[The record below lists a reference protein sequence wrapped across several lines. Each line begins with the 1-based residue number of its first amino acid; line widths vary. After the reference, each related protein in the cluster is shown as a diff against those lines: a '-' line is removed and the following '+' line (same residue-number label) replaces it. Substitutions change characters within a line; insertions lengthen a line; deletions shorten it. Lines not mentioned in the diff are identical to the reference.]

1 LQPERLAELEAT
13 ALLDSPVEEAFDR
26 FTRLASVILNTPVL
40 LVSLVDRDRQFFK
53 SSIGLKEP
61 WASSR
66 QTPLSH
72 SSLTSF
78 LGGLDLT
85 QNMADSHQP
94 KRMMS
99 IWQEMVGKSQY
110 WHRLMKGLQSY
121 FRSQIADMVY
131 PKPPSSKFSIESIG
145 SRLIGLKVHRQ
156 DWVYHFRKW
165 RSPLMVARFGWKAK
179 SAKAPASILQ
189 FHVVRDIHY

>member
-1 LQPERLAELEAT
+1 VH
-13 ALLDSPVEEAFDR
+13 VEEAFDR

-85 QNMADSHQP
+85 QKYGGLTSTQAHDVDLARNGGKISVLAQADEGTAILFSVTDSGYGIPQAAFEQIFDRVDRIETNWIKGTSTGFGLPFSQMAIAAHGGKIWVDSEIGQGT
-94 KRMMS
+94 S
-99 IWQEMVGKSQY
+99 F
-110 WHRLMKGLQSY
+110 Y
-121 FRSQIADMVY
+121 FTI
-131 PKPPSSKFSIESIG
+131 PCG
-145 SRLIGLKVHRQ
+145 
-156 DWVYHFRKW
+156 
-165 RSPLMVARFGWKAK
+165 
-179 SAKAPASILQ
+179 
-189 FHVVRDIHY
+189 